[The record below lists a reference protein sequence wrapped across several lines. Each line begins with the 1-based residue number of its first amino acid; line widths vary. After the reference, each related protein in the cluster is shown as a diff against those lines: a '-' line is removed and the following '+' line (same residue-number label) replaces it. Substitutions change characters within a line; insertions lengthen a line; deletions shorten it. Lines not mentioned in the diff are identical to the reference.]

1 MSEPG
6 TCGGADTTTPSPA
19 ASSVTC
25 GCQAVALAEG
35 HDDRTT
41 PRKEVKDTM
50 TDPNKDKVK
59 TLGIRLPDELH
70 TQFVLVASLDGL
82 SLTDAIRK
90 AVELY
95 VQSKRSEGNFA
106 ERATAALEEIER
118 EAANRRAAIEGL
130 FGQSAAQAAEGEG
143 TSEGDNASPRG
154 RQRKS

>member
-1 MSEPG
+1 
-6 TCGGADTTTPSPA
+6 
-19 ASSVTC
+19 
-25 GCQAVALAEG
+25 
-35 HDDRTT
+35 
-41 PRKEVKDTM
+41 M

-118 EAANRRAAIEGL
+118 EAATRRSAIEGL
-130 FGQSAAQAAEGEG
+130 FGQSTAQAAEGEG
-143 TSEGDNASPRG
+143 TTEGGNASPRG

>member
-1 MSEPG
+1 M
-6 TCGGADTTTPSPA
+6 A
-19 ASSVTC
+19 
-25 GCQAVALAEG
+25 
-35 HDDRTT
+35 DRTT
-41 PRKEVKDTM
+41 PRKEVNQAM

-70 TQFVLVASLDGL
+70 TQFVLVAQLDGL

-95 VQSKRSEGNFA
+95 VQSKRAEGDFA

-118 EAANRRAAIEGL
+118 EAATRRSAIQGL
-130 FGQSAAQAAEGEG
+130 FGQATAQAAEGEG
-143 TSEGDNASPRG
+143 AGENASEGGSASSSRG

>member
-1 MSEPG
+1 
-6 TCGGADTTTPSPA
+6 
-19 ASSVTC
+19 
-25 GCQAVALAEG
+25 
-35 HDDRTT
+35 
-41 PRKEVKDTM
+41 M

-82 SLTDAIRK
+82 SLTDAIRR

-95 VQSKRSEGNFA
+95 VQSKRSEGDFA

-118 EAANRRAAIEGL
+118 EAASRRSAIEGL
-130 FGQSAAQAAEGEG
+130 FGQGVAQMTASEG
-143 TSEGDNASPRG
+143 TDESEGGSSSSRS

>member
-1 MSEPG
+1 
-6 TCGGADTTTPSPA
+6 
-19 ASSVTC
+19 
-25 GCQAVALAEG
+25 
-35 HDDRTT
+35 
-41 PRKEVKDTM
+41 M
-50 TDPNKDKVK
+50 TDPSKVK

-95 VQSKRSEGNFA
+95 VQSKRSEGDFA

-118 EAANRRAAIEGL
+118 EAANRRSAIEGL
-130 FGQSAAQAAEGEG
+130 FGQSAAQAGEGEG
-143 TSEGDNASPRG
+143 TGERASEGGSSASRG